1 MMVFYLKITEGLR
14 CLKSYTDKEGRHG
27 FRISETSGV
36 CAFEIQLKFK
46 GYAPKFGEKL
56 IYTTYGGEYPT
67 TCNFELLK
75 YKYEDKLDEILSTN
89 PNATFE
95 LQCYCTFDLCNA
107 YPEKVRR
114 RDYYETP
121 FEMSVLN
128 RFFDGIEQGWIES
141 VTKEE
146 LSNALLASRST
157 TAKVEE
163 PEHGTQQLSDGT
175 ATDSDSVEDRDTLF
189 IISIGAAAFLVCI
202 AILVIIQVRNS
213 RHKKHLRETWEKRVQ
228 EAAKDLDAQMK
239 EKKLPEGSKERGSKE
254 AQEGGKLGS
263 QEMANKIPMGSAE
276 RIGSKERLRPKERI
290 SKGKGSKECM
300 HRKARG
306 PEEDMY
312 VRQFGIPLRPVNELT
327 PMKPAEVGRI
337 GSRDR
342 VERVVAQEKIWRQ
355 DPNDPRQF

>member
-1 MMVFYLKITEGLR
+1 ML
-14 CLKSYTDKEGRHG
+14 
-27 FRISETSGV
+27 FR
-36 CAFEIQLKFK
+36 
-46 GYAPKFGEKL
+46 
-56 IYTTYGGEYPT
+56 
-67 TCNFELLK
+67 
-75 YKYEDKLDEILSTN
+75 
-89 PNATFE
+89 
-95 LQCYCTFDLCNA
+95 
-107 YPEKVRR
+107 
-114 RDYYETP
+114 
-121 FEMSVLN
+121 
-128 RFFDGIEQGWIES
+128 
-141 VTKEE
+141 
-146 LSNALLASRST
+146 
-157 TAKVEE
+157 
-163 PEHGTQQLSDGT
+163 
-175 ATDSDSVEDRDTLF
+175 LF

-213 RHKKHLRETWEKRVQ
+213 RHKVCYCPRYLDASDTAGTTAFFQKHLRETWEKRVQ